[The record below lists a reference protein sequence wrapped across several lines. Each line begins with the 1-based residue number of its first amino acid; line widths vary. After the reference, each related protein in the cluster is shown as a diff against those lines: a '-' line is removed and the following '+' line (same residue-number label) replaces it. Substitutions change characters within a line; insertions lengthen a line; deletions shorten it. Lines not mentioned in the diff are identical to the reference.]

1 MAGLLDQWRKIA
13 YNEQADRTEL
23 QNFWAN
29 YFNIEKDIYEQ
40 LLSDPDTEV
49 RGTVKELAE
58 KYGQDVMTMVGF
70 LDGINESLKEENPI
84 EDLSEDTQVNLVFDK
99 ALLYKNMV
107 AAKADWLYELPQWKE
122 IFSEEELKALYKE
135 QRDSGTVR
143 KPKKIGR
150 NDPCPC
156 GSGKKYK
163 LVICHFTIRVHKSR
177 GLIRSPT
184 KIQIGLLHITRQ
196 FHFPKNNL
204 YRLVRGTSRYHLSLS
219 QYVPVIGGHIPM
231 QSIIFQIGKVIPI
244 LDRNRQ
250 ILVIYQTRFDIL
262 IYFFHCKQ
270 MRMWF
275 PDSIY
280 QPITT
285 KTTKRRDTLGTII
298 PSVAPIPPTVGIY
311 LSERLIHPIPNTTA
325 LSHRF

>member
-1 MAGLLDQWRKIA
+1 MVYNIVSGLGMPAVCNILTDKGETKMAGLLDQWRKIE

-163 LVICHFTIRVHKSR
+163 KCCGR
-177 GLIRSPT
+177 
-184 KIQIGLLHITRQ
+184 
-196 FHFPKNNL
+196 
-204 YRLVRGTSRYHLSLS
+204 
-219 QYVPVIGGHIPM
+219 
-231 QSIIFQIGKVIPI
+231 
-244 LDRNRQ
+244 
-250 ILVIYQTRFDIL
+250 
-262 IYFFHCKQ
+262 
-270 MRMWF
+270 
-275 PDSIY
+275 
-280 QPITT
+280 
-285 KTTKRRDTLGTII
+285 
-298 PSVAPIPPTVGIY
+298 
-311 LSERLIHPIPNTTA
+311 
-325 LSHRF
+325 